1 MAGTLKAYLL
11 SRTDL
16 ESGKVQDTDDLP
28 ESDFMKAFKVI
39 QLLPSLVYIVAV
51 LSTQLYASLAARGG
65 LHTPSKGLA
74 SQ

>member
-1 MAGTLKAYLL
+1 M
-11 SRTDL
+11 
-16 ESGKVQDTDDLP
+16 QDTDDLP

-51 LSTQLYASLAARGG
+51 LSTQLCATLSACGSLGA
-65 LHTPSKGLA
+65 PSKGLA